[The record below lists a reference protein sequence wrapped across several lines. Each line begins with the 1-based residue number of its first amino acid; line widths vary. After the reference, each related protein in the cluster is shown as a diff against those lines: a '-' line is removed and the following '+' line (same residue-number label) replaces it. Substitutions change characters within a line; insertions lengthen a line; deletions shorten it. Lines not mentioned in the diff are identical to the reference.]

1 MSNPQF
7 GNMNLI
13 NAKNK
18 NTVKKLGLVN
28 FVHTVLTNYYNYS
41 SKGGQITNSL
51 EERCFFIKRIVFL
64 SRMAFE
70 PQLISG

>member
-18 NTVKKLGLVN
+18 NTVKQLGLVN

-41 SKGGQITNSL
+41 SKGWTNY
-51 EERCFFIKRIVFL
+51 
-64 SRMAFE
+64 
-70 PQLISG
+70 

>member
-18 NTVKKLGLVN
+18 NTIKQAGLVN
-28 FVHTVLTNYYNYS
+28 FVYTVLTNYYNYS
-41 SKGGQITNSL
+41 FKEWTND
-51 EERCFFIKRIVFL
+51 
-64 SRMAFE
+64 
-70 PQLISG
+70 